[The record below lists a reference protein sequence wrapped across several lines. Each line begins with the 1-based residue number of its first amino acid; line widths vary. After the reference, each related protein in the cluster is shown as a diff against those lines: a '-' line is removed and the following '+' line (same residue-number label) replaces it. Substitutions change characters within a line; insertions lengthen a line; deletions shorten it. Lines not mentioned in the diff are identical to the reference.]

1 MSYWKKRFE
10 ALEAASNKYG
20 IETYRKIEPAF
31 DSAFR
36 QIESEITLWYERL
49 AKNNGVTM
57 QEARQWLNANEL
69 KEFQWDVQEY
79 IKYGRENAINQQWIK
94 ELEIPYKQTGSV
106 KG

>member
-57 QEARQWLNANEL
+57 QEAR
-69 KEFQWDVQEY
+69 
-79 IKYGRENAINQQWIK
+79 
-94 ELEIPYKQTGSV
+94 
-106 KG
+106 